1 MRPFH
6 YAFKIKD
13 IPSTR
18 AFYLDILG
26 CKPGRYTETW
36 IDFEFFGHQLSAH
49 ISDNIPPPDYCGKV
63 DGISVP
69 IPHFGCILTLEQF
82 EEVQQKLE
90 AAEVEFIIAPQVRY
104 AGKTGEQR
112 TMFLRDF
119 SGNSLEFKAFREEGE
134 IYA

>member
-6 YAFKIKD
+6 YSFKITD

-26 CKPGRYTETW
+26 CKPGRFTDTW

-49 ISDNIPPPDYCGKV
+49 ISDNIPPLDYCGKV
-63 DGISVP
+63 DGVSVP

-82 EEVQQKLE
+82 AEVQKKLT

-104 AGKTGEQR
+104 AGKTGEQH
-112 TMFLRDF
+112 TMFLLDY
-119 SGNSLEFKAFREEGE
+119 SGNALEFKAFREEE
-134 IYA
+134 EMFL